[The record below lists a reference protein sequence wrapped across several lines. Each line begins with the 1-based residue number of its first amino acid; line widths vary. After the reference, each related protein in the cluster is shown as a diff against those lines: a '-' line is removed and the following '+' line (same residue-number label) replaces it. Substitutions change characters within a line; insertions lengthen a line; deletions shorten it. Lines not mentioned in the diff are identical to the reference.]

1 MAVFSNILNPLYLF
15 HWTLLVGGVGQLR
28 NDSISNDDLRNA
40 DNMLQDF
47 VLLMG
52 ILYGPTKCTMNVHL
66 LRHFAYYVLH
76 RGPLWAYS
84 CFAFEGMN
92 AFIKPLMHGT
102 HHAIEQIGCAIGL
115 CFGLSNFTKKV
126 FNNAN
131 VATDSK
137 RLLRN
142 LTGYSDHHSKTFSRV
157 EGGYL
162 CGKLKNTDLDNN
174 TRTLVRLYTVVN
186 RWSEDYELESYCR
199 FKNHDG
205 QKFYTT
211 GVKTWKTDSTVIE
224 YTENNMVHYGRVRM
238 FLKLHNKGICI
249 CDTLEESSE
258 NSKFNMCGCDQSLWS
273 LSVSDSDRNII
284 CDVLQKYHDQQLV
297 KHHVYVKPN
306 FVGSHVILVEQIRQ
320 KYVLINISSDSWIIS
335 RFPNVIEHN

>member
-1 MAVFSNILNPLYLF
+1 MC
-15 HWTLLVGGVGQLR
+15 
-28 NDSISNDDLRNA
+28 NDSISNNDLRNA

-52 ILYGPTKCTMNVHL
+52 ILYGPTKCTMNFHL
-66 LRHFAYYVLH
+66 LQHFAYYVLH

-84 CFAFEGMN
+84 CFTFEGMN
-92 AFIKPLMHGT
+92 AFIKPLVHGT
-102 HHAIEQIGCAIGL
+102 HH
-115 CFGLSNFTKKV
+115 
-126 FNNAN
+126 
-131 VATDSK
+131 SK
-137 RLLRN
+137 RLLRS

-162 CGKLKNTDLDNN
+162 CGKLKNMDLDNN
-174 TRTLVRLYTVVN
+174 TRTLVRLYVVLN
-186 RWSEDYELESYCR
+186 RWSEDYELESYRC
-199 FKNHDG
+199 FENHEG

-238 FLKLHNKGICI
+238 FPKLHNKGICI
-249 CDTLEESSE
+249 CDTLGESSE
-258 NSKFNMCGCDQSLWS
+258 NSTFNMRDCDQSLLS

-297 KHHVYVKPN
+297 KHRVYVKPN
-306 FVGSHVILVEQIRQ
+306 FQGSRVILVEQIRR
-320 KYVLINISSDSWIIS
+320 KCVLINISSDSWIIAC
-335 RFPNVIEHN
+335 FPNVIEHN